1 MTRCSE
7 VRVHTNGQAP
17 LTQGA
22 PGAVGSAL
30 DRIAA
35 FSMGF
40 VGLVF
45 LAPLFLCIAA
55 AIKIEGAGPVLVR
68 QRRLQAGR
76 NAFIEV
82 YGFRTRAED
91 GCTPSRVG
99 HWLRLSSLEDLPQLF
114 SLLVGEMSLADAAPA
129 LCATAR

>member
-1 MTRCSE
+1 M
-7 VRVHTNGQAP
+7 
-17 LTQGA
+17 
-22 PGAVGSAL
+22 GSAL